1 MAVTSTNLTITDID
15 SESKKYLKITDFEN
29 IFKIYIDQK
38 GNYFYNLNASLYL
51 DVADDILLDY
61 ICDYDMQ
68 WPLLSYKIYGTTRLA
83 WLLMKLNKVKPADV
97 FKLKMTGE
105 TVKYLPK
112 DQMTGLIQSLNN
124 IV

>member
-1 MAVTSTNLTITDID
+1 M
-15 SESKKYLKITDFEN
+15 
-29 IFKIYIDQK
+29 
-38 GNYFYNLNASLYL
+38 NASLYL
-51 DVADDILLDY
+51 DAADDILLDY

-112 DQMTGLIQSLNN
+112 D
-124 IV
+124 